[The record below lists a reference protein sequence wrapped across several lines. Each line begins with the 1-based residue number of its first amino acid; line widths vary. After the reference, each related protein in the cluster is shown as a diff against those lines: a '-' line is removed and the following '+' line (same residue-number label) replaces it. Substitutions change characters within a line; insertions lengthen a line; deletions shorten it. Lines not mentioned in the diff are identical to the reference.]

1 MKFKIFLHKKALKEL
16 NTYPSNIRKRI
27 IKSLKEM
34 SEAPLR
40 SDIRPVK
47 NLKGVF
53 RKRIGEYRI
62 FFTIDFKAN
71 IIIILQIKHRKQAYK
86 I

>member
-1 MKFKIFLHKKALKEL
+1 
-16 NTYPSNIRKRI
+16 
-27 IKSLKEM
+27 M